1 MIKKFFN
8 FPNKY
13 SFQDDL
19 LAGITIGIV
28 TIPQAMAFALL
39 AGIPPIYGLYG
50 SFLPLLIY
58 GLLSSSNYLN
68 VGPVSIISIFIFNV
82 LSQNVE
88 PFTTEYINDLVILGV
103 MVGLIQLLFGVFG
116 LGKYL
121 KYIPLSIISGFI
133 QAAAILIIASQL
145 STAFG
150 IEFPVDGLKKIPY
163 LFLNIHELK
172 LNTTLLFLISLIFL
186 FLFAKFFPRFP
197 TSISL
202 VCVTGILSYLLD
214 FEKHGLLLI
223 GDVPKGLPVFIF
235 PTFDIDYIKYLPGAF
250 GIAFIASIGS
260 SIMALKLEPYQPNKI
275 NLNREYISLGIAKFL
290 SSFFG
295 SMLSAGSFNRTIL
308 AYKIGGKTQITGIV
322 SSIIILLTILYLTPV
337 VYYFPQ
343 SVIAALII
351 YSVYFL
357 FDFNLM
363 FKLWREDKVELS
375 YIFITMTV
383 TLLFGLVE
391 GILLG
396 VLIKYLGDYFFKKK
410 LICPKRIYS

>member
-375 YIFITMTV
+375 YIFITMII

-410 LICPKRIYS
+410 INLS

>member
-50 SFLPLLIY
+50 SFIPLLVY

-410 LICPKRIYS
+410 INLS

>member
-172 LNTTLLFLISLIFL
+172 LNTTLLFLISLVFL

-214 FEKHGLLLI
+214 FEKYGLLLI
-223 GDVPKGLPVFIF
+223 GDVPKGLPAFIF

-410 LICPKRIYS
+410 INLS

>member
-88 PFTTEYINDLVILGV
+88 PFTTEYINDLVILGA
-103 MVGLIQLLFGVFG
+103 MVGLIQLLFGFFG

-121 KYIPLSIISGFI
+121 KYIPLSIITGFI

-150 IEFPVDGLKKIPY
+150 IEFPVDGLKKIPF
-163 LFLNIHELK
+163 LILNIHELK
-172 LNTTLLFLISLIFL
+172 LNTTLLFIISLIFL

-235 PTFDIDYIKYLPGAF
+235 PTFDIHYVKYLPGAF

-308 AYKIGGKTQITGIV
+308 AYKIGGKTQITSIV

-357 FDFNLM
+357 FDFNLI

-375 YIFITMTV
+375 YLFITMTV

-391 GILLG
+391 GIFLG
-396 VLIKYLGDYFFKKK
+396 VLIKYLGDHFFKKK
-410 LICPKRIYS
+410 INLS

>member
-50 SFLPLLIY
+50 SFLPLLVY

-116 LGKYL
+116 IGKYL

-150 IEFPVDGLKKIPY
+150 IEFPVDGLKKITY
-163 LFLNIHELK
+163 LLLNIHELK

-375 YIFITMTV
+375 YLFITMTV

-410 LICPKRIYS
+410 INLS

>member
-50 SFLPLLIY
+50 SFLPLLVY

-172 LNTTLLFLISLIFL
+172 LNTTLLFLISLLFL

-197 TSISL
+197 TSVSL
-202 VCVTGILSYLLD
+202 VCVTGLLSYLLD

-357 FDFNLM
+357 FDFNLI

-375 YIFITMTV
+375 YIFITMIV

-391 GILLG
+391 GIFLG
-396 VLIKYLGDYFFKKK
+396 VLIKYLGDHFFKKK
-410 LICPKRIYS
+410 INLS

>member
-357 FDFNLM
+357 FDFNLI

-410 LICPKRIYS
+410 INLS

>member
-121 KYIPLSIISGFI
+121 NYIPLSIISGFI

-163 LFLNIHELK
+163 LFFNIHELK

-343 SVIAALII
+343 AVIAALII

-410 LICPKRIYS
+410 INLS

>member
-50 SFLPLLIY
+50 SFLPLLVY

-214 FEKHGLLLI
+214 FEKYGLLLI

-357 FDFNLM
+357 FDFNLI

-375 YIFITMTV
+375 YIFITMIV

-391 GILLG
+391 GIFLG
-396 VLIKYLGDYFFKKK
+396 VLIKYLGDHFFKKK
-410 LICPKRIYS
+410 INLS

>member
-1 MIKKFFN
+1 MLNKIFN

-13 SFQDDL
+13 SFLDDL
-19 LAGITIGIV
+19 LAGITVGIV
-28 TIPQAMAFALL
+28 TIPQAIAFAIL

-50 SFLPLLIY
+50 SFIPLLIY
-58 GLLSSSNYLN
+58 GFLSSSNYLN

-202 VCVTGILSYLLD
+202 VFVTGILSYLLD

-357 FDFNLM
+357 FDFNLI

-375 YIFITMTV
+375 YIFITMIV
-383 TLLFGLVE
+383 TLLLGLVE
-391 GILLG
+391 GIFLG
-396 VLIKYLGDYFFKKK
+396 VLIKYLGDHFLKKK
-410 LICPKRIYS
+410 INLS

>member
-50 SFLPLLIY
+50 SFLPLLVY

-116 LGKYL
+116 IGKYL

-163 LFLNIHELK
+163 LLLNIHELK

-410 LICPKRIYS
+410 INLS

>member
-50 SFLPLLIY
+50 SFLPLLVY

-116 LGKYL
+116 IGKYL

-150 IEFPVDGLKKIPY
+150 IEFPVDGLKKITY
-163 LFLNIHELK
+163 LLLNIHELK

-410 LICPKRIYS
+410 INLS

>member
-1 MIKKFFN
+1 MLKKIFN
-8 FPNKY
+8 FPNNY
-13 SFQDDL
+13 SFLDDL

-28 TIPQAMAFALL
+28 TIPQAMAFAIL

-50 SFLPLLIY
+50 SFIPLLIY

-82 LSQNVE
+82 LSENVH
-88 PFTTEYINDLVILGV
+88 PYTTEYINELIILGM
-103 MVGLIQLLFGVFG
+103 MVGIIQFLFGVFG
-116 LGKYL
+116 IGKFL
-121 KYIPLSIISGFI
+121 RYIPMSIISGFI

-163 LFLNIHELK
+163 LFTHIHELE
-172 LNTTLLFLISLIFL
+172 LYTTVLFLISIMFL
-186 FLFAKFFPRFP
+186 FLFAIFFPRFP

-202 VCVTGILSYLLD
+202 VVVTGILSYLFN
-214 FEKHGLLLI
+214 FEKFGLQLI
-223 GDVPKGLPVFIF
+223 GDVPRGLPEFIF
-235 PTFDIDYIKYLPGAF
+235 PNVNINAIKYLPGAF
-250 GIAFIASIGS
+250 GIAIIASIGS
-260 SIMALKLEPYQPNKI
+260 SVMALKLEPNQQKKI
-275 NLNREYISLGIAKFL
+275 NLNREYISLGLAKFI

-322 SSIIILLTILYLTPV
+322 SSFIILLTILFLTPI

-343 SVIAALII
+343 SVISAIII

-357 FDFNLM
+357 FDLELIS
-363 FKLWREDKVELS
+363 KLWKEDKIELS
-375 YIFITMTV
+375 YVFITMLV
-383 TLLFGLVE
+383 TLLLGLVE
-391 GILLG
+391 GIFLG
-396 VLIKYLGDYFFKKK
+396 VLIKYLGDFFFNKKIN
-410 LICPKRIYS
+410 LS

>member
-50 SFLPLLIY
+50 SFLPLLVY

-116 LGKYL
+116 IGKYL

-163 LFLNIHELK
+163 LLLNIHELK

-375 YIFITMTV
+375 YLFITMTV

-410 LICPKRIYS
+410 INLS

>member
-103 MVGLIQLLFGVFG
+103 MVGIIQLLFGAFG

-133 QAAAILIIASQL
+133 QAAAILIIVSQL
-145 STAFG
+145 STALG
-150 IEFPVDGLKKIPY
+150 IKFPVDGLKKIPY
-163 LFLNIHELK
+163 LFFNVHELK
-172 LNTTLLFLISLIFL
+172 LNTTLLFLISLVFL
-186 FLFAKFFPRFP
+186 FFFAKFSPSFP

-202 VCVTGILSYLLD
+202 VFVTGILSYLLD
-214 FEKHGLLLI
+214 FEKYDLLLI
-223 GDVPKGLPVFIF
+223 GDVPKGLPAFIF
-235 PTFDIDYIKYLPGAF
+235 PNFDIDSIKYLPGAF
-250 GIAFIASIGS
+250 VIAFIASIGS

-343 SVIAALII
+343 AVIAALII

-363 FKLWREDKVELS
+363 FKLWREDKLELS

-383 TLLFGLVE
+383 TLLFGLME
-391 GILLG
+391 GLLLG

-410 LICPKRIYS
+410 INLS

>member
-50 SFLPLLIY
+50 SFLPLLVY

-116 LGKYL
+116 IGKYL

-163 LFLNIHELK
+163 LLLNIHELK

-202 VCVTGILSYLLD
+202 VCVTGMLSYLLD

-235 PTFDIDYIKYLPGAF
+235 PTFDIDYVKYLPGAF

-410 LICPKRIYS
+410 INLS

>member
-50 SFLPLLIY
+50 SFLPLLVY

-116 LGKYL
+116 IGKYL

-163 LFLNIHELK
+163 LLLNIHELK

-235 PTFDIDYIKYLPGAF
+235 PTFDIDYVKYLPGAF

-410 LICPKRIYS
+410 INLS

>member
-214 FEKHGLLLI
+214 FEKYGLLLI
-223 GDVPKGLPVFIF
+223 GDVPKGLPAFIF

-410 LICPKRIYS
+410 INLS